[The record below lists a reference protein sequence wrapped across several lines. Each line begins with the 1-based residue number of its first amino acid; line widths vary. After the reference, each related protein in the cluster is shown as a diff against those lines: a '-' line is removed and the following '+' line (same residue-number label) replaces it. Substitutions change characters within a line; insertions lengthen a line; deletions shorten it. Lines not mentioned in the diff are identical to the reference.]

1 MTGGGEYRSARDGGR
16 GRAGPL
22 LSLTARIETA
32 FDLTGRTIGVACL
45 VVLFVALLVNVLLRY
60 LFGSGVA
67 WAYEIHAL
75 LLPWL
80 VAAGIVSAAARH
92 RNITITI
99 LPDLVPARTR
109 AVLALTVHAAI
120 LAICIGI
127 LWTMQPILKAS
138 QFQRL
143 STLGITQIWGYS
155 SLVFAFGSMALTS
168 LLNILRTTLG
178 ADVLGP
184 GVEDTSYS

>member
-1 MTGGGEYRSARDGGR
+1 MKAGGNLLSARTTGR
-16 GRAGPL
+16 GQVSPL
-22 LSLTARIETA
+22 LTLTTRVETA
-32 FDLTGRTIGVACL
+32 FDLTGRTIGAACL
-45 VVLFVALLVNVLLRY
+45 TVLFAALLVNVVLRY
-60 LFGSGVA
+60 LFGSGMA

-99 LPDLVPARTR
+99 LPDLVSARTR
-109 AVLALTVHAAI
+109 AVLAIVVHGMI
-120 LAICIGI
+120 LAICLGI

-155 SLVFAFGSMALTS
+155 SLVFAFGSMALIS
-168 LLNILRTTLG
+168 ALNILQTALG
-178 ADVLGP
+178 ADVLAHGF
-184 GVEDTSYS
+184 DDKSYS